1 MADKDKCLLENFD
14 TMLLIYTTLSKLVV
28 SLSMPMNF
36 IELRLE
42 KWLNSKKKKKN
53 KTLAALLEDPGLILG
68 TPTVVISIYTSSSRA
83 LFWLLQKTSIHI
95 VYKYACRQ
103 NIHME

>member
-14 TMLLIYTTLSKLVV
+14 TMLLIYTILSKLVV

-36 IELRLE
+36 IELKLE
-42 KWLNSKKKKKN
+42 KWLNSKKKKK
-53 KTLAALLEDPGLILG
+53 LAALLEDPGLILG

-95 VYKYACRQ
+95 VYKYTCRQKRQ

>member
-42 KWLNSKKKKKN
+42 KWLNSKKAKKQNKKKH
-53 KTLAALLEDPGLILG
+53 
-68 TPTVVISIYTSSSRA
+68 
-83 LFWLLQKTSIHI
+83 WLLF
-95 VYKYACRQ
+95 
-103 NIHME
+103 